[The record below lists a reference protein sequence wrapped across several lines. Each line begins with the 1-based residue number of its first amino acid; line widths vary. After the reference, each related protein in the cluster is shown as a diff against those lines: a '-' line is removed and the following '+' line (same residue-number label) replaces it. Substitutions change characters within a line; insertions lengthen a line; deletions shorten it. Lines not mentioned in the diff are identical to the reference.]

1 MSRPPQPER
10 LRLLDPV
17 VIRGLATRLRL
28 SSLLRR
34 LPERPLWALFMFI
47 NGFISIAILAAV
59 GMASHTP
66 FIFPSLGPTA
76 FLFFFTPLSPTASPR
91 HTIYGHGIGILCGVG
106 SLWITGMMHASPVTV
121 EGIRGP
127 RIIAAAL
134 SLALTGALM
143 ILLKAAH
150 PPAGATTLIVS
161 LGLVTRPF
169 YLIII
174 EVAVA
179 ALALQAIVMNRLAG
193 LDYPLWAARTSGTP
207 GGSAR

>member
-1 MSRPPQPER
+1 MGAVHVYQRLHQHRHSRRGGHDLPC
-10 LRLLDPV
+10 PV
-17 VIRGLATRLRL
+17 Y
-28 SSLLRR
+28 
-34 LPERPLWALFMFI
+34 
-47 NGFISIAILAAV
+47 
-59 GMASHTP
+59 
-66 FIFPSLGPTA
+66 FPSLGPTA
-76 FLFFFTPLSPTASPR
+76 FLFFFTPLSPTAAPR

-121 EGIRGP
+121 EGIRSP

-169 YLIII
+169 YPIII

-193 LDYPLWAARTSGTP
+193 LDYPLWAARTGGTA